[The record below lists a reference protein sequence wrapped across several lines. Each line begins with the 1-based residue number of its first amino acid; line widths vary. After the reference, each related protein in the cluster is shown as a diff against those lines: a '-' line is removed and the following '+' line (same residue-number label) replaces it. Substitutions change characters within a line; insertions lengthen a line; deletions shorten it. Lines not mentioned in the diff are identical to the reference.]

1 MTDKRNNKACFVIAP
16 IGRAGSEVR
25 LKSNQVLRHIIKPCT
40 KALGFS
46 AVRADEMQKPG
57 MITMQVIRKVIDA
70 PLVVADLSGH
80 NPNVFYELAVRH
92 AQQKPV
98 VHMIDSN
105 ELIPFDVAQF
115 RTIEYDLSDP
125 DSVADCKAQLT
136 RQIQEVLKDPTI
148 VDNPI
153 ANTILIQQLQVS
165 TNPIEVAGAK
175 LMNGIEDLEEII
187 RILDLRLR
195 HTGAR
200 GQLLDELVLSFDR
213 LRTLIE
219 VSLPL
224 NEEDA
229 DTIRTALD
237 LHVMSVAQLLRDMGI
252 NDQGRLLALR

>member
-1 MTDKRNNKACFVIAP
+1 MTDKRNNKTCFVIAP
-16 IGRAGSEVR
+16 IGRAGSDVR
-25 LKSNQVLRHIIKPCT
+25 TKSDQLLRHIIKPCT
-40 KALGFS
+40 KELGFT
-46 AVRADEMQKPG
+46 AVRADEMQSPG
-57 MITMQVIRKVIDA
+57 MIPTQVIRKIIDA

-98 VHMIDSN
+98 IHMIDSN
-105 ELIPFDVAQF
+105 ESIPFDVAQF
-115 RTIEYDLSDP
+115 RTIQYDLSNP
-125 DSVADCKAQLT
+125 DSVAACKTQLAKH
-136 RQIQEVLKDPTI
+136 IEEVLRDPTI

-153 ANTILIQQLQVS
+153 ANTILIQQLQIS
-165 TNPIEVAGAK
+165 TNPIEVASAK
-175 LMNGIEDLEEII
+175 LMNGIEDLEELI

-219 VSLPL
+219 ASLPL
-224 NEEDA
+224 NEDDA

-252 NDQGRLLALR
+252 YDQGRLLALR